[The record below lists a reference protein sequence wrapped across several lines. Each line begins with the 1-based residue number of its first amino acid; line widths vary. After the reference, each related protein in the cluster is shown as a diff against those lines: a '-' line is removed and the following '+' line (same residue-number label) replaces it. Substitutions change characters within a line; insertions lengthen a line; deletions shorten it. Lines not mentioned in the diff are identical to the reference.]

1 MAEDLLKLAE
11 RVLRI
16 EAEGVLGL
24 IPKIG
29 DTFVKAVETLRNS
42 KGRVVVTGI
51 GKSGVIGRKIAATL
65 SSVGTPA
72 FFLHSAE
79 GAHGDIGM
87 VARGDVLV
95 AISNSGETEEVL
107 TLLPAIKRL
116 EIPLIVLSGNPTSTL
131 AQNADVVLDVSV
143 SEEACPL
150 NLAPTASTTAA
161 LAMGDAIAVAL
172 LELSELREEDFA
184 AAHPGG
190 NLARRFLKVEDLMHG
205 GEAMPRVRDDAVMKD
220 VVVEMTAKRLGV
232 TTVVDEKGALA
243 GIITDGDLRRSLQK
257 DGELFEKRARE
268 VMTREPRTVNNSVLA
283 GVALEMMEQNHPRP
297 ITQLVV
303 VDGARRPIGIIHLHD
318 ILRAKVI

>member
-29 DTFVKAVETLRNS
+29 DAFVRAVETLRNS

-87 VARGDVLV
+87 VAKGDVLV

-116 EIPLIVLSGNPTSTL
+116 GIPLIVLSGHPTSTL

-161 LAMGDAIAVAL
+161 LAMGDALAVAL
-172 LELSELREEDFA
+172 LELSGLREEDFA

-190 NLARRFLKVEDLMHG
+190 NLARRFLKVEDLMHRG
-205 GEAMPRVRDDAVMKD
+205 DAMPRVRDDAIMKD

-232 TTVVDEKGALA
+232 TTVVDGAGALA

-268 VMTREPRTVNNSVLA
+268 VMTREPRTVKKSVLA
-283 GVALEMMEQNHPRP
+283 SVALEMMEQNSPRP

-303 VDGARRPIGIIHLHD
+303 VDGERRPIGIIHLHD
-318 ILRAKVI
+318 ILRAKVV